1 MLGGTAGVAALLTTA
16 DRFRDVVD
24 QDVPLLTANEKIL
37 QRLTDAETAER
48 GFLIT
53 GDEAFLTQ
61 YEPGKAAF
69 AAAVAEAADMAP
81 SRALRHLILEQSA
94 VGQEWIEQFADPIIE
109 LRRRDAAAAVTMAKT
124 GAGKQRFDRLRE
136 LNGTTEQAIRA
147 RLNGAASDARRATSS
162 ATLLLL
168 SLIVVSLGG
177 GLVTAVRATRRINTP
192 LADLVRTLH
201 RLRNGERSAR
211 VDVAG
216 PAEIVTVG
224 EAVNEMAA
232 ENERLALLQVRRLT
246 TARTIRR
253 VASSLHSNLLVD
265 GVLRCAVLELG
276 PLFGNVAVARS
287 RASGDVEA
295 AWSHDEEVAAWQG
308 EQGRLPA
315 GLRSLVE
322 DLAPEE
328 VLVLRDVA
336 YDSALD
342 DVSRIFLKQRGAT
355 SSILARLG
363 TMGPI
368 SAILEVHSSGP
379 CEWGE
384 LELSLFEGIVREVRI
399 ALSNAG
405 AFEQQQRVLEKL
417 RQLDRDKSDFMSNVS
432 HELRTPLTSIIGYLE
447 LLADGDG
454 GELTED
460 QQALTNI
467 VTRNSQRLLELIE
480 DLLTL
485 SRIEAG
491 TFTSE
496 RTTIDLGTVVDNVV
510 ASLRPHFQSRPL
522 GLDVSVGDRLGTI
535 LGDPGQLERV
545 VLNLLGN
552 SVKFTPPG
560 GHVEVRVH
568 NLTDCV
574 EILVAD
580 SGIGIPIEE
589 QSRLFE
595 RFFRSSTARERAIQ
609 GTGLGLS
616 ITKSIVE
623 RHGGHIS
630 VESGDGIGTT
640 FRVRLPFS
648 STLHTES
655 VGHAVGSAS

>member
-1 MLGGTAGVAALLTTA
+1 MLFWSKQRSVGQTLRAAFAVALVGLMLGGTAGVAALLTTA

-53 GDEAFLTQ
+53 GDEAFLTP

-147 RLNGAASDARRATSS
+147 RLNEAASDARRATSS

-265 GVLRCAVLELG
+265 GVLRCAVVELG

-322 DLAPEE
+322 NLAPEE

-342 DVSRIFLKQRGAT
+342 DVSRIFLEQRGGPPRSWSGSARWVPSAPFSRSIAAVRASGESWNSPCSRALSGRFVWRWATRWPSSNSSVCWKSYVNWSVTRAT
-355 SSILARLG
+355 S
-363 TMGPI
+363 
-368 SAILEVHSSGP
+368 
-379 CEWGE
+379 C
-384 LELSLFEGIVREVRI
+384 
-399 ALSNAG
+399 
-405 AFEQQQRVLEKL
+405 
-417 RQLDRDKSDFMSNVS
+417 
-432 HELRTPLTSIIGYLE
+432 RTSVTSFG
-447 LLADGDG
+447 
-454 GELTED
+454 
-460 QQALTNI
+460 
-467 VTRNSQRLLELIE
+467 RR
-480 DLLTL
+480 
-485 SRIEAG
+485 
-491 TFTSE
+491 
-496 RTTIDLGTVVDNVV
+496 
-510 ASLRPHFQSRPL
+510 
-522 GLDVSVGDRLGTI
+522 
-535 LGDPGQLERV
+535 
-545 VLNLLGN
+545 
-552 SVKFTPPG
+552 
-560 GHVEVRVH
+560 
-568 NLTDCV
+568 
-574 EILVAD
+574 
-580 SGIGIPIEE
+580 
-589 QSRLFE
+589 
-595 RFFRSSTARERAIQ
+595 
-609 GTGLGLS
+609 
-616 ITKSIVE
+616 
-623 RHGGHIS
+623 
-630 VESGDGIGTT
+630 
-640 FRVRLPFS
+640 
-648 STLHTES
+648 
-655 VGHAVGSAS
+655 